1 MKVTVDTNVLIS
13 ATFWYGDSNIIIKLI
28 ENKEI
33 VLILSEEVIEEYANV
48 LKYNEIQNKIKD
60 KNLEMLH
67 SLQKII
73 SISTIIEPKNKLKII
88 KEDPDDNKILECA
101 IEGKVDYIITQDNH
115 LLKLKEFKGIKIITP
130 KEFLNIE
137 FKNL

>member
-130 KEFLNIE
+130 KEFSEYI
-137 FKNL
+137 